1 MRRSASCT
9 PASPTGAR
17 KIGARRRWSSLAV
30 GFATAAL
37 GRLALHPILTR
48 PGDPK
53 PPPAFSATPR
63 EVLQFFLTAFSRP
76 PDASTFVSVGHA
88 AGNPA
93 EQMPGNRVGLSG
105 DLGGGEFLSPLFT
118 DKDGLVADFYST
130 DF

>member
-1 MRRSASCT
+1 MQRSASCT

-76 PDASTFVSVGHA
+76 PHASTFVSVGHA
-88 AGNPA
+88 AGNAA
-93 EQMPGNRVGLSG
+93 EEVPRNSIGFLSH
-105 DLGGGEFLSPLFT
+105 LSGGEFLFPLFSYE
-118 DKDGLVADFYST
+118 DGLVANFDPFDS
-130 DF
+130 